1 MNYADVGSAKVEEQ
15 QQQQQQQQQN
25 LPDDSTVDSTTG
37 SGLGKSL
44 MNEDDL
50 KVSYAIDS
58 PVRWTSPSFVY
69 YSMSVLSN
77 ILFTLYLC
85 AF

>member
-25 LPDDSTVDSTTG
+25 LPEDSTVDSTTG

-58 PVRWTSPSFVY
+58 PVR
-69 YSMSVLSN
+69 
-77 ILFTLYLC
+77 
-85 AF
+85 